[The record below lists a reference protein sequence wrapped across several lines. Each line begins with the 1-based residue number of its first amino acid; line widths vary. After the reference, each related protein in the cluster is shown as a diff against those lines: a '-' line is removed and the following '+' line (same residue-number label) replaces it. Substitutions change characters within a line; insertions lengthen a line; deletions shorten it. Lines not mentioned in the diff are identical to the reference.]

1 MKRGDNLATRGNSDT
16 TAKIKNF
23 TPRWNRA
30 INGEDKAWYV
40 VEVPL
45 SFDKT
50 PGFVIKTQSENEQKN
65 INGRTS
71 LLILKNKRNGEIQS
85 ALMHIASNDI
95 TKDTTLTY
103 FNRSED
109 FGGNIFF
116 TDINGLFIN
125 GWLYEKGKI
134 VAKSKGTASNQ
145 QSARE
150 FLNECQVVGTDWYER
165 TCYYYDDN
173 SVECTNWEYVGTTYQ
188 TYCSDGGG
196 SGGGGGYQGDNDDNV
211 DKITDSLTNQILDC
225 ARQKIEDWS
234 AYNGFINTV
243 VSYFHVVN
251 DYNVVLKEFNDP
263 NNSLPM
269 ARTSRDIYDD
279 HKINIALNIN
289 KLQGASQELVI
300 EVIFHEFIHAFF
312 LTYDP
317 GDLPESEHYTMLTS
331 YLDEIVNATQTLCPS
346 LPDRDAYAL
355 ALYGVS
361 DILRFTG
368 DTDYINA
375 WNTKATEQN
384 LNSSQIDAILSAYKN
399 KIKGTVCQ

>member
-1 MKRGDNLATRGNSDT
+1 M
-16 TAKIKNF
+16 
-23 TPRWNRA
+23 
-30 INGEDKAWYV
+30 
-40 VEVPL
+40 
-45 SFDKT
+45 
-50 PGFVIKTQSENEQKN
+50 
-65 INGRTS
+65 
-71 LLILKNKRNGEIQS
+71 
-85 ALMHIASNDI
+85 
-95 TKDTTLTY
+95 
-103 FNRSED
+103 
-109 FGGNIFF
+109 
-116 TDINGLFIN
+116 
-125 GWLYEKGKI
+125 
-134 VAKSKGTASNQ
+134 
-145 QSARE
+145 
-150 FLNECQVVGTDWYER
+150 
-165 TCYYYDDN
+165 
-173 SVECTNWEYVGTTYQ
+173 
-188 TYCSDGGG
+188 
-196 SGGGGGYQGDNDDNV
+196 
-211 DKITDSLTNQILDC
+211 
-225 ARQKIEDWS
+225 
-234 AYNGFINTV
+234 
-243 VSYFHVVN
+243 N